1 MPPLAHFG
9 ADGTEQVGVLITLI
23 GRLAWPRSLPCPAP
37 RDRVFLAYARFILE
51 PDFDHFT
58 GRNVCGVGL
67 KRIGEVFLKAAI
79 TASSCPG
86 CCGRALMWE
95 KPRDASSFEMVR
107 SQ

>member
-1 MPPLAHFG
+1 MPPPCPFWG
-9 ADGTEQVGVLITLI
+9 NGTERVGVLITLI
-23 GRLAWPRSLPCPAP
+23 GRLAWPRSPPCPIGFFWPMRASSWNQIS
-37 RDRVFLAYARFILE
+37 LAL
-51 PDFDHFT
+51 PV
-58 GRNVCGVGL
+58 GMSSGVGL

-107 SQ
+107 SQRPP